1 MNDAGSFGLLDGPE
15 AGGNSPVPPSTQSPR
30 VSGGGGRGNGRRKL
44 VKGRGSGR
52 QRRSPRPKQT
62 FVNNPVEYLED
73 NVRGGRTGVRWQWRS
88 SLYPPSAQTVR
99 KVSEHPA

>member
-15 AGGNSPVPPSTQSPR
+15 AGGNSPVPPSTQAR
-30 VSGGGGRGNGRRKL
+30 GCQAAGGGNGRRKL

-73 NVRGGRTGVRWQWRS
+73 NVRGGRTGSKSQS
-88 SLYPPSAQTVR
+88 GYP
-99 KVSEHPA
+99 